1 MLTTIFQPEGQQ
13 LVWME
18 PVGIGFFDCD
28 AHNAAL
34 GAGHVYDDD
43 YFANYQG
50 LAESPIAKA
59 LNDYRAG
66 MVTRHAPVG
75 GVHGQSQC
83 SLLDVGIGD
92 GAFLRRVDEFKAW
105 LEPFG
110 CDVNPAGVAWLVERG
125 QLSGFEEPASFD
137 MVTFW
142 DSLEHIRDPR
152 PALAAA
158 RHVAIVSL
166 PVFTSA
172 EHAIASKHFKP
183 REHFWYF
190 TRHGFCQFADREGF
204 DVVDV
209 LATESALGREEI
221 ETFVLKRRP

>member
-1 MLTTIFQPEGQQ
+1 MIDEIFGAAGRQMT
-13 LVWME
+13 WIE
-18 PVGIGFFDCD
+18 PLGVGFFDCD
-28 AHNAAL
+28 AHRALTGAAD
-34 GAGHVYDDD
+34 VYDDA

-50 LAESPIAKA
+50 LSESPIAKA
-59 LNDYRAG
+59 LNDFRAAV
-66 MVTRHAPVG
+66 VTRHALVG
-75 GVHGQSQC
+75 GMHGQSQC

-92 GAFLRRVDEFKAW
+92 GAFLRRADEFKAW
-105 LEPFG
+105 LAASG

-125 QLSGFEEPASFD
+125 QLSGFEVPASFD

-158 RHVAIVSL
+158 RQVAIVSL
-166 PVFTSA
+166 PIFTSA

-183 REHFWYF
+183 LEHFWYF
-190 TRHGFCQFADREGF
+190 TRHGFCQFAEQEGF

-209 LATESALGREEI
+209 LATESALGREDI
-221 ETFVLKRRP
+221 ETFVLKRRT